1 MKNFQVNE
9 QEAVN
14 VVLRERNA
22 QESCK
27 KLVDI
32 SCGRGNMDDIIVM
45 VINLENFVL

>member
-1 MKNFQVNE
+1 MFQVNE

-32 SCGRGNMDDIIVM
+32 SCRRGNMDDITVM
-45 VINLENFVL
+45 VVNLENFIF

>member
-1 MKNFQVNE
+1 MFQVNE

-32 SCGRGNMDDIIVM
+32 SCRRGNMDDITVM
-45 VINLENFVL
+45 VVNLEKFIF